1 MIKKRLTKRLGK
13 KKVLL
18 VMDNVLRYQIDD
30 IVKQMDS
37 SERMD
42 RSKVIGE
49 ILYWVIENDLLDSIL
64 PYKNNNII
72 QMIQNK
78 LAKKRFK

>member
-42 RSKVIGE
+42 RSKVISE